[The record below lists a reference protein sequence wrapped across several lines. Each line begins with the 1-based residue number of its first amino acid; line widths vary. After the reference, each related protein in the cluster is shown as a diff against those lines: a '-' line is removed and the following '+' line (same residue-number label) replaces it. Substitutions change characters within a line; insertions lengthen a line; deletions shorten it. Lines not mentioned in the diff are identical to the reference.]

1 MMTEEP
7 LRALLDTLTTGYCV
21 SQAIFVAAELGVADR
36 LAAGP
41 RGADELARE
50 IGAHERSLYRLLRAL
65 ASVGIFAEDDT
76 GRFALTPLAELLRS
90 DVPSSQRTDIQM
102 MVGQFYQ
109 AWGGLID
116 SVRTGKPAFE
126 KLHGRSFFDHLAEN
140 QGQAQ
145 IFDDAMTVRN
155 DRKTNAMLDAY
166 DLTGIRTVAD
176 IGGGNGSML
185 ITVLRQYP
193 EMRAILFD
201 RPGVIERARAAIERA
216 GLLGRCQLVAGS
228 FLERVPRGADAYL
241 LRHILHN
248 WDDDHAVVILER
260 VHEAMGK
267 EGRLLV
273 VDRIIPPGNEPMF
286 GKVMDLNMLVM
297 LGGAERTEDEFR
309 HIFDRAGFRLTR
321 IVPSAAEV
329 SVIEGA
335 PAG

>member
-50 IGAHERSLYRLLRAL
+50 MGAHERSLYRLLRAL